1 MPGNFVLENM
11 LQGSEEEQS
20 NAIEGILPYVNGIFH
35 FRLKEKKERQKKM
48 EKRWKTADKNEL
60 FLST

>member
-1 MPGNFVLENM
+1 M

-20 NAIEGILPYVNGIFH
+20 NAIEGILPYVNGVFH

>member
-20 NAIEGILPYVNGIFH
+20 NAIEGILPYVNGVFH